1 MLSIQGGRASGGG
14 FCDRLGRRQFLRI
27 GTLAGLGGAAEVS
40 LVDLARAEAVSGTR
54 SHKAVIM
61 IYLPGGPPH
70 QDLVDLKP
78 EAPAEVRGEFR
89 PIPTNVPGIEFGE
102 LLPRLA
108 GMADKLAVI
117 RSLVGATGD
126 HYSFQC
132 LTGRSHQRQ
141 PAGGWPEFGSVV
153 ARLRGPAHPAAPPYV
168 GLSPRMQH
176 TPYNSGKLG
185 FLGPSCTPFQPN
197 GDARGDLVLQGISL
211 ERLSD
216 RVALTGALDS
226 FNRAADR
233 SGMMAGMDTF
243 RQQAFGVL
251 TSSRLAEALD
261 VSREPQAVR
270 DRYGFGT
277 EKHQGDGAPRLM
289 QQFLAAR
296 RLVEA
301 GVRCVTVSYSFW
313 DYHGNNFGACR
324 ENAPQL
330 DQGVSAL
337 VEDLH
342 QRGLADD
349 VAVIVW
355 GEFGRT
361 PKINKDAGRD
371 HWPQVTCALLA
382 GGGLRTG
389 QVIGSTDRQAAEV
402 RDRPVR
408 FEEVHATLY
417 HCLGIDPLATTVND
431 LTGRPQ
437 YLTDHYAPLPELV

>member
-1 MLSIQGGRASGGG
+1 MLTIPGRRLEG
-14 FCDRLGRRQFLRI
+14 FCDRASRRQFLRI
-27 GTLAGLGGAAEVS
+27 GTLAPLGLAGPS
-40 LVDLARAEAVSGTR
+40 LADVLRADETAPRSARPKS
-54 SHKAVIM
+54 VIM

-70 QDLVDLKP
+70 QDMVDLKP
-78 EAPAEVRGEFR
+78 EAPSEVRGEFR
-89 PIPTNVPGIEFGE
+89 PIATNVPGIEVCE

-108 GMADKLAVI
+108 GMMDKFAVI
-117 RSLVGATGD
+117 RSIVGATGD

-141 PAGGWPEFGSVV
+141 PPGGWPEFGSVV
-153 ARLRGPAHPAAPPYV
+153 AKLQGAAHPSAPPYV

-176 TPYNSGKLG
+176 RPYNSGKPG

-197 GDARGDLVLQGISL
+197 GDAREELVLSGL
-211 ERLSD
+211 TLDRLGD
-216 RVALTGALDS
+216 RGALVGAIDS

-233 SGMMAGMDTF
+233 SGMMDGMDAF
-243 RQQAFGVL
+243 RRQALGVL
-251 TSSRLAEALD
+251 TSSTLADALD
-261 VSREPQAVR
+261 VSKEPQSVR
-270 DRYGFGT
+270 DAYGYGT

-301 GVRCVTVSYSFW
+301 GVRCVTISYSFW
-313 DYHGNNFGACR
+313 DYHGNNFALCR
-324 ENAPQL
+324 ENLPQL

-337 VEDLH
+337 VGDLH
-342 QRGLADD
+342 DRGLADD
-349 VAVIVW
+349 VAVVVW

-371 HWPQVTCALLA
+371 HWPNVSCALLS

-389 QVIGSTDRQAAEV
+389 QVIGSTDRVAGEV
-402 RDRPVR
+402 KDRPVR

-417 HCLGIDPLATTVND
+417 HCLGIDHLTTIND

-437 YLTDHYAPLPELV
+437 YLTDHHAPLPELV

>member
-1 MLSIQGGRASGGG
+1 MLSILGGQPRGGD
-14 FCDRLGRRQFLRI
+14 FCDRLARRQFLRI
-27 GTLAGLGGAAEVS
+27 GTLAGLGGTAGLS
-40 LVDLARAEAVSGTR
+40 LVDLARAEATSATR

-70 QDLVDLKP
+70 QDLFDLKP

-117 RSLVGATGD
+117 RSIVGATGD

-176 TPYNSGKLG
+176 TPYNSGKPG
-185 FLGPSCTPFQPN
+185 FLGPACTPFQPN
-197 GDARGDLVLQGISL
+197 GDARGDLVLQGLSL
-211 ERLSD
+211 ERLGD
-216 RVALTGALDS
+216 RAALAGAIDS

-261 VSREPQAVR
+261 VSREPQEVR

-337 VEDLH
+337 VADLH
-342 QRGLADD
+342 ERGLDRD
-349 VAVIVW
+349 VTVVVW

-371 HWPQVTCALLA
+371 HWPQVSCALLA

-417 HCLGIDPLATTVND
+417 HCLGIDPLATTVTD

-437 YLTDHYAPLPELV
+437 YLTDHHPPLAELV